1 MGGMFKVI
9 KVREN
14 LARNDY
20 SDPGWY
26 EQPAGIVA
34 RKL

>member
-1 MGGMFKVI
+1 MFTVI

-20 SDPGWY
+20 GDPGWY
-26 EQPAGIVA
+26 EQPPGTGAW
-34 RKL
+34 KL